1 MVRAEYEK
9 WRVTIAASL
18 ARQMAY
24 KFDFFFTLIAPGLV
38 FVAINYGLWSSIY
51 HFREMTPV
59 AGFSAQKMLQYQCWA
74 LIANLLIRSHRT
86 WNLSEDIRLGRI
98 SALLLYPFDFW
109 KTHASEF
116 LAFQAVQIVIASLA
130 LAVLVSADFLPA
142 LDMAQ
147 LLIGVALCL
156 SVGVLWFA
164 IEFTIGILAFWLEE
178 SWIMRYILHTFIVL
192 FSGAFIPIELFPPL
206 VREMLAYTPL
216 PLLASLPIHVFM
228 GTATTPLS
236 TLFLVLFAWTAVVV
250 FIASCVW
257 KRGIRFYSGAGM

>member
-59 AGFSAQKMLQYQCWA
+59 AGFSAENMLQYQCWA
-74 LIANLLIRSHRT
+74 FIANLLIRSHRT

-98 SALLLYPFDFW
+98 TSFLLYPFDFW
-109 KTHASEF
+109 KTHAAEF

-130 LAVLVSADFLPA
+130 LTVLVSAGFLPVP
-142 LDMAQ
+142 DMAQ
-147 LLIGVALCL
+147 LLTGVALCL
-156 SVGVLWFA
+156 SVGALWFA
-164 IEFTIGILAFWLEE
+164 IEFTIGIAAFWLEE

-206 VREMLAYTPL
+206 VREVLAYTPL

-228 GTATTPLS
+228 GTAATALS
-236 TLFLVLFAWTAVVV
+236 TTFVVLFVWTAIVIW
-250 FIASCVW
+250 IASRVW
-257 KRGIRFYSGAGM
+257 KKGIRYYSGAGM